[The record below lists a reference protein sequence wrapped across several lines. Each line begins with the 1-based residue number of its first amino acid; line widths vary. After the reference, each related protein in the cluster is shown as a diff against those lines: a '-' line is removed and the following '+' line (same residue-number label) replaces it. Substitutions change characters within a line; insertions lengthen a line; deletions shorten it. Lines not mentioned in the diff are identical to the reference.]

1 MDIGEIVVSSLTTG
15 RLGPVSDPHDAV
27 PARCETPGVHGE
39 VGGALFDDLVAEL
52 EVLDPGLAVS
62 ATGTLPGLRD
72 RLEQRASAAAALL
85 DGHEE
90 GAVLRVPKSRL
101 ADLQQCERLAVAR
114 HARPDAGPPGPAAL
128 RGVALDRFVLLEV
141 AQGPIVDPVEELLS
155 VLDVQGELETCDQV
169 VAAASVDPGFVDD
182 LAAAAAPWRG
192 IPRTWWPRLQSPAV
206 AQLAEGRVVCSG
218 RLDVELGGVL
228 TDHPGVIVEVKSGS
242 PRPAHIEEVAL
253 YALLVGWRDG
263 IAPSLVVRWYPDEP
277 AACMPVD
284 AGLLASAAARLGDAI
299 EQWAQ
304 LSVGR
309 SPGEVPGPWC
319 RWCPDAAACPS
330 AAGTSGS
337 TPGGDADPG
346 DEVEWEP
353 PGDEVG
359 P

>member
-1 MDIGEIVVSSLTTG
+1 
-15 RLGPVSDPHDAV
+15 
-27 PARCETPGVHGE
+27 
-39 VGGALFDDLVAEL
+39 
-52 EVLDPGLAVS
+52 
-62 ATGTLPGLRD
+62 
-72 RLEQRASAAAALL
+72 
-85 DGHEE
+85 
-90 GAVLRVPKSRL
+90 
-101 ADLQQCERLAVAR
+101 
-114 HARPDAGPPGPAAL
+114 
-128 RGVALDRFVLLEV
+128 
-141 AQGPIVDPVEELLS
+141 
-155 VLDVQGELETCDQV
+155 
-169 VAAASVDPGFVDD
+169 
-182 LAAAAAPWRG
+182 
-192 IPRTWWPRLQSPAV
+192 V

-353 PGDEVG
+353 PDDEVG